1 MISIVY
7 RRFPHAEGLQLP
19 AYESEDAAGMDLVA
33 AVPDG
38 EGVVLPP
45 GARAL
50 IATGLAIEL
59 PKGFEAQIRPRSG
72 LALDDGVTV
81 LNSPGTIDADYRGEI
96 GVILINFGTS
106 PLRFGEAR
114 GLLNSSFLLWNASLS
129 LRASGSLRASVAQMD
144 SVPPGAHRRR

>member
-33 AVPDG
+33 AVPAG
-38 EGVVLPP
+38 EGVVLAP
-45 GARAL
+45 GSRGL

-72 LALDDGVTV
+72 LALRNGVTV
-81 LNSPGTIDADYRGEI
+81 LNSPGTIDADYRGP
-96 GVILINFGTS
+96 VQVLLANLGTE
-106 PLRFGEAR
+106 PVTIRR
-114 GLLNSSFLLWNASLS
+114 GD
-129 LRASGSLRASVAQMD
+129 RIAQMIVAPVSRALFEEVAD
-144 SVPPGAHRRR
+144 LPETQRGTGGF